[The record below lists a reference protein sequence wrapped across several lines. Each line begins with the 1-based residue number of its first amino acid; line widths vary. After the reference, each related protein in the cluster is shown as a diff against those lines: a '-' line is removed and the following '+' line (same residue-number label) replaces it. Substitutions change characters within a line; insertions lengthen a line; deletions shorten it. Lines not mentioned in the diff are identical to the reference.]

1 MQTNLNGHPDKYGV
15 TATVR
20 IPADLKREL
29 SDEAA
34 VRGISFAQYGASIL
48 MGSHKR
54 AAEQSTQ
61 VDLLLRE
68 RRQLQEQAAKQ
79 KQRLEAQIQHIARLE
94 QTIKKL
100 KSQAPV
106 QRETDKLIL
115 SKLQQNRHILEQFLA
130 GSTTGVT
137 ISQAALGNAGFD
149 VRYATTTVQYQGKQY
164 ICVYDVCYCQEGD
177 MVFIDILDPRTL
189 C

>member
-1 MQTNLNGHPDKYGV
+1 MQTTQKDADEKYGV
-15 TATVR
+15 TTTFR
-20 IPADLKREL
+20 IPADLKRQL
-29 SDEAA
+29 LDEAA
-34 VRGISFAQYGASIL
+34 VRGISLSQYNASIL
-48 MGSHKR
+48 MSSHKR
-54 AAEQSTQ
+54 GAEQSTQ

-100 KSQAPV
+100 KNQAPV

-115 SKLQQNRHILEQFLA
+115 SKLQHNRHILEQFLA
-130 GSTTGVT
+130 GSTTGVM
-137 ISQAALGNAGFD
+137 ISAAALVNAGFD
-149 VRYATTTVQYQGKQY
+149 VRYATTTVQHQGKQY

-177 MVFIDILDPRTL
+177 TVMIDILDPRTL